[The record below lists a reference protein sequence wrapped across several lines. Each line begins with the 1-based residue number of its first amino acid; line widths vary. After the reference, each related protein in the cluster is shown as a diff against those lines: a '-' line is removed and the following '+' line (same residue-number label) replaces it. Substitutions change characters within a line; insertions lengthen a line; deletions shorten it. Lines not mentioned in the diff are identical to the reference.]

1 MRSSFYFAA
10 LFVQEGG
17 FDPATTSGASD
28 HQGSEFA
35 DRIFEIARQLFPR
48 RSSASPVLSRGIEQA
63 SDTKHDERKG
73 DYDDNEE
80 NLLVQ
85 KRWVF

>member
-1 MRSSFYFAA
+1 MRPNFYFAA

-17 FDPATTSGASD
+17 CDPATASGASD

-35 DRIFEIARQLFPR
+35 DRLFEIVRQLFPKR
-48 RSSASPVLSRGIEQA
+48 NGASPVSSRGIEQA

-73 DYDDNEE
+73 DYDDNKEY
-80 NLLVQ
+80 LLVQ
-85 KRWVF
+85 